1 MPRQL
6 PWANKGGGSRTQ
18 PKPAPAQRAAKPHI
32 SSTIDDDFFD
42 GTVLATGKGKD
53 RAIESDDDLP
63 GTPRTKTRKKDALRK
78 RREESSSPPPVDDFE
93 QPSVEGMHEGVSKFD
108 LRDDEWMMVE
118 DEFLETAKLFTR
130 HLHMAEYEKLKKS
143 IEEKKKQAE
152 IARPVVADAKLSV
165 TAVMK
170 EKAKVQEQKQKRAI
184 RDVFASQNDTYEDG
198 EAEVQDTVRTR
209 TNASRTISSF
219 MTPHNPPI
227 SILKQPP
234 NPYEAKESDSED
246 LDAPRC
252 RQRSTSKT
260 ATVPAPTSTRTQI
273 SSTSVQQT
281 PISPTSTKTRAQH
294 STFVKPAHASSATKP
309 RSRISRATPFDMLD
323 DWVPKKA
330 HSSPQSSAGV
340 PIQSPV
346 ARRTSSSSTTS
357 PPFSQSTSASVD
369 TRAPEN
375 VYNVSTSKETVNR
388 IAKRKA
394 EREKQKQKEKQGR
407 EREKKLKEAKVDD
420 IPTFLF

>member
-6 PWANKGGGSRTQ
+6 PWANKDGGSRTQ
-18 PKPAPAQRAAKPHI
+18 PKPAPAQQAAKPHI
-32 SSTIDDDFFD
+32 SSTIEDDFFD
-42 GTVLATGKGKD
+42 GTVLAVGKGKE
-53 RAIESDDDLP
+53 RAIESDDDFP
-63 GTPRTKTRKKDALRK
+63 GTPRTKTGKKDALRK
-78 RREESSSPPPVDDFE
+78 RREESSSPPPVDYFE